1 MAVFLSVLT
10 AALFGAGDF
19 LGGLAGR
26 RIRVIQVL
34 AASHLVGLVGITFAA
49 LVLADDFIA
58 VDLVWG
64 AAAGV
69 AGFVGLGLLY
79 RGLARG
85 PMGVVAPLT
94 AITSAAVPAAWGVVI
109 GGDVL
114 SGGGWAGVAIAL
126 ASIVLV
132 SGEPAGA
139 RGVPAL
145 TVIEGLLAGTGFGFM
160 FIILEQT
167 DAASAPWPIVGARLL
182 TGGGLLL
189 VFAVRRER
197 IVPTDPITC
206 RLVLGLGVLDTEGD
220 VQGRF
225 VVQDQRP
232 RRVVGGLPAVGLVL
246 DEVRG
251 NGGRRPD
258 RVVDR
263 AVDHGR
269 GGRAYGLEHEE

>member
-160 FIILEQT
+160 FVILEQT

-189 VFAVRRER
+189 VFALRRER
-197 IVPTDPITC
+197 IVPTDPITG
-206 RLVLGLGVLDTEGD
+206 RLVLGLGVLDTSSNALFLYAADAGSLTIAAVLSSLYPVATAVLASVVLHERLT
-220 VQGRF
+220 RF
-225 VVQDQRP
+225 QRL
-232 RRVVGGLPAVGLVL
+232 GFLAALIGASLIAVG
-246 DEVRG
+246 
-251 NGGRRPD
+251 
-258 RVVDR
+258 
-263 AVDHGR
+263 
-269 GGRAYGLEHEE
+269 

>member
-1 MAVFLSVLT
+1 MLT

-109 GGDVL
+109 SGDVL

-132 SGEPAGA
+132 SGEPAGT

-160 FIILEQT
+160 FVILEQT

-206 RLVLGLGVLDTEGD
+206 RLVLGLGVLDTSSNALFLYAADAGSLTIAAVLSSLYPVATAVLASVVLHERLT
-220 VQGRF
+220 RF
-225 VVQDQRP
+225 QRL
-232 RRVVGGLPAVGLVL
+232 GFLAALIGASLIAVG
-246 DEVRG
+246 
-251 NGGRRPD
+251 
-258 RVVDR
+258 
-263 AVDHGR
+263 
-269 GGRAYGLEHEE
+269 

>member
-34 AASHLVGLVGITFAA
+34 AASHLVGLAGITLAA

-94 AITSAAVPAAWGVVI
+94 AITSAAVPAVWGVVI

-114 SGGGWAGVAIAL
+114 SGGAWAGVAIAL

-132 SGEPAGA
+132 SGEPAGR

-145 TVIEGLLAGTGFGFM
+145 TVIEGLLAGAGFGFM
-160 FIILEQT
+160 FVILEQT
-167 DAASAPWPIVGARLL
+167 ETASAPWPIVGARLL

-189 VFAVRRER
+189 LFVVSRER
-197 IVPTDPITC
+197 IMPTDPITR
-206 RLVLGLGVLDTEGD
+206 RLVVGLGVLDTSSNALFLYAADAGSLTIAA
-220 VQGRF
+220 VLSSLYPVATAVLAS
-225 VVQDQRP
+225 VVLHERLTRLQRL
-232 RRVVGGLPAVGLVL
+232 GFIAALIGASLLAVG
-246 DEVRG
+246 
-251 NGGRRPD
+251 
-258 RVVDR
+258 
-263 AVDHGR
+263 
-269 GGRAYGLEHEE
+269 

>member
-132 SGEPAGA
+132 SGEPAGT

-160 FIILEQT
+160 FVILEQT

-189 VFAVRRER
+189 LFVVSRER
-197 IVPTDPITC
+197 IMPTDPITR
-206 RLVLGLGVLDTEGD
+206 RLVVGLGVLDTSSNALFLYAADAGSLTIAAVLSSLYPVATAVLASVVLHERLT
-220 VQGRF
+220 RF
-225 VVQDQRP
+225 QRL
-232 RRVVGGLPAVGLVL
+232 GFLAALIGASLIAVG
-246 DEVRG
+246 
-251 NGGRRPD
+251 
-258 RVVDR
+258 
-263 AVDHGR
+263 
-269 GGRAYGLEHEE
+269 

>member
-26 RIRVIQVL
+26 RIRVSQVL

-114 SGGGWAGVAIAL
+114 SGGAWAGVAIAL

-132 SGEPAGA
+132 SGESAGT

-160 FIILEQT
+160 FVILEQT

-189 VFAVRRER
+189 LFAMRRER

-206 RLVLGLGVLDTEGD
+206 RLVLGLGVLDTSSNALFLYAADAGSLTIAAVLSSLYPVATAVLASVVLHERLT
-220 VQGRF
+220 RF
-225 VVQDQRP
+225 QRL
-232 RRVVGGLPAVGLVL
+232 GFLAALFGASLIAVG
-246 DEVRG
+246 
-251 NGGRRPD
+251 
-258 RVVDR
+258 
-263 AVDHGR
+263 
-269 GGRAYGLEHEE
+269 